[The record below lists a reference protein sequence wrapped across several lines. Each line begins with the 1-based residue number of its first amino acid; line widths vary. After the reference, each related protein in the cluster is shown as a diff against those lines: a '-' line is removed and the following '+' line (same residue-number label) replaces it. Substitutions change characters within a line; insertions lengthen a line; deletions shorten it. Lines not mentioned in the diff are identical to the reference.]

1 MQINLNQPLISVSQ
15 KLLFSSFLIFS
26 SIYRSWFDFSKY
38 LYAGGVIFYCYSDQ
52 NSHKISDHS
61 IEDYKC
67 FFTFSEQQKIKIN
80 FQRPLVL
87 SLCIKPLR
95 DNAMVG
101 KKGNA
106 TSLKIRMIYR
116 PLPFCCKRIKHKK
129 IKLIIV
135 IFQTL
140 CKLLLFSHI
149 VGSSRVVTWNLTR
162 AEVHSFLK
170 QCTEVHFASLLS
182 GGFITAIVVNS
193 PEKKLGKRTSVQC
206 CEIFSQL
213 NFMVLFNLTSADFWL
228 M

>member
-1 MQINLNQPLISVSQ
+1 MQINLNQPLISVFQ

-26 SIYRSWFDFSKY
+26 SIYGSWFDFSKY
-38 LYAGGVIFYCYSDQ
+38 LYAGRVIFYFYSDQ
-52 NSHKISDHS
+52 NSDKISVHS
-61 IEDYKC
+61 IEDYKW

-95 DNAMVG
+95 DNAMVD
-101 KKGNA
+101 KKG
-106 TSLKIRMIYR
+106 KIRLIYR

-140 CKLLLFSHI
+140 GKLLLFSHI

-162 AEVHSFLK
+162 AEVYSFLK
-170 QCTEVHFASLLS
+170 QCCEPSITDGVHRNENFVEIIPVFSTFSNFFKKKNKKIIKAILCNFSMRLLKY
-182 GGFITAIVVNS
+182 F
-193 PEKKLGKRTSVQC
+193 
-206 CEIFSQL
+206 
-213 NFMVLFNLTSADFWL
+213 
-228 M
+228 